1 MNEQVTLT
9 NQEKILRAV
18 NSSKINRLE
27 AMMQAGYPP
36 VFPEV
41 THHFTKGD
49 GVNGKMYIRSILMK
63 KGIVVTSKIHL
74 WEHPFFVMQ
83 GSMTWFNE
91 VEGEDGA
98 VHIQAPYF
106 GITQPGTR
114 RAILIH
120 EDTIMTACYA
130 TDLEDVA
137 EIERTIIFPCEV
149 PPNTFNKELT
159 T

>member
-1 MNEQVTLT
+1 MSAIELT
-9 NQEKILRAV
+9 DSEKIMRAV

-27 AMMQAGYPP
+27 ALMQAGYPP
-36 VFPEV
+36 VYPEV

-49 GVNGKMYIRSILMK
+49 GVNGKMYVRSILMK
-63 KGIVVTSKIHL
+63 KGICVTSKIHT
-74 WEHPFFVMQ
+74 WEHPFFVMT

-91 VEGEDGA
+91 VEGMDEA

-106 GITQPGTR
+106 GITKPGTR

-120 EDTIMTACYA
+120 EDVIMTACYA

-137 EIERTIIFPCEV
+137 EIERTIICPHEV
-149 PPNTFNKELT
+149 PPNTFELT
-159 T
+159 Q